1 MDAPIRVLVCGVG
14 NVLHGDDGFG
24 VELAWRL
31 QKRPLP
37 PGVKVMET
45 GIGGI
50 SLVQELLRGYPA
62 LLLLD
67 AHAGGQAPGTV
78 RLLQPVLP
86 DLSSLDPHQ
95 LRDYFADSHYATP
108 MRALALLERL
118 GRLPAQVAIVACE
131 PRDATTLSP
140 GLSDA
145 VRGALGRAETLAL
158 QWLRAVQAPGPG

>member
-1 MDAPIRVLVCGVG
+1 MDSAPHVLVCGVG

-31 QKRPLP
+31 QKRSLP

-50 SLVQELLRGYPA
+50 SLVQELMRGYEA

-67 AHAGGQAPGTV
+67 AHAAGQPPGTV
-78 RLLQPVLP
+78 RLLEPVLP

-108 MRALALLERL
+108 MRALALLDRL
-118 GRLPAQVAIVACE
+118 GNLPRQVAIVACE
-131 PRDATTLSP
+131 PEDARPLSL
-140 GLSDA
+140 GLSDI
-145 VRGALGRAETLAL
+145 VRNALGRAETLAVDWVL
-158 QWLRAVQAPGPG
+158 SVRD